1 MHLKLRKVHFFL
13 HICKK
18 KSNFAAL
25 FNRTRNMR
33 FVALIVWALVIIL
46 AIYYATVITHLFTN
60 LFGKNVDFK
69 KTLIPFYGWTIWLKN
84 I

>member
-1 MHLKLRKVHFFL
+1 MPKHLHMS
-13 HICKK
+13 KK
-18 KSNFAAL
+18 SSNFAAL
-25 FNRTRNMR
+25 FNRIRNMR

-69 KTLIPFYGWTIWLKN
+69 KTLIPFYGWTIWFKN
-84 I
+84 M